1 MADEKDESG
10 ETDEEMEDSDAK
22 PKIRDKIMMEKL
34 KKKKEQGFLIF
45 CIFFYLK
52 HDNSKLMTQENLS
65 EAIAEFVETHSNAQ
79 ITIDETD
86 GFIDGYIKKKSNI
99 ATYLAFSDRV
109 MQGR

>member
-1 MADEKDESG
+1 
-10 ETDEEMEDSDAK
+10 
-22 PKIRDKIMMEKL
+22 
-34 KKKKEQGFLIF
+34 
-45 CIFFYLK
+45 
-52 HDNSKLMTQENLS
+52 MTQENLS